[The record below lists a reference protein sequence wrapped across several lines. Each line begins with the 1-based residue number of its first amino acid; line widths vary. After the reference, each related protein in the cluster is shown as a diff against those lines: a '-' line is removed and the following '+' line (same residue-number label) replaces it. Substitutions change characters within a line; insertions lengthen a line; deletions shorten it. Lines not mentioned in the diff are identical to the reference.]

1 MIVEGKQKI
10 WADYQKDIPDDH
22 YFYVRSCIRQS
33 FFPGSEV
40 TFLDITRNKLNK
52 DFYESAYHT
61 TCGGI
66 AYHSDSIPQET
77 AMTIIARQFALMH
90 ECGYENY
97 VCSCITSFGCYTETL
112 ETWHEF
118 PELEAKIRQ
127 YLWSGRGTST
137 PSETL
142 RVISSNVVCPMIY
155 CTGRQ
160 ARRSAIMASRLSICS
175 GADGSTRRSLRV
187 MPPHSVMIS
196 SAMLRASQSSL

>member
-22 YFYVRSCIRQS
+22 YYYVRSCIRQS
-33 FFPGSEV
+33 FFPASEV
-40 TFLDITRNKLNK
+40 TFLDITRNKLGK
-52 DFYESAYHT
+52 DFYENPYHT

-90 ECGYENY
+90 ESGYENY

-127 YLWSGRGTST
+127 YLWDSCKKEFAK
-137 PSETL
+137 PKYL
-142 RVISSNVVCPMIY
+142 AHSSDIIY
-155 CTGRQ
+155 KFRHEKEP
-160 ARRSAIMASRLSICS
+160 L
-175 GADGSTRRSLRV
+175 
-187 MPPHSVMIS
+187 
-196 SAMLRASQSSL
+196 

>member
-40 TFLDITRNKLNK
+40 TFLDITRNKLGK

-90 ECGYENY
+90 ESGRINVNCEGYECGGRYSVYAYNGKANHSLY
-97 VCSCITSFGCYTETL
+97 EGKS
-112 ETWHEF
+112 
-118 PELEAKIRQ
+118 AKQAAIAMVNALTMIR
-127 YLWSGRGTST
+127 LMR
-137 PSETL
+137 
-142 RVISSNVVCPMIY
+142 M
-155 CTGRQ
+155 
-160 ARRSAIMASRLSICS
+160 
-175 GADGSTRRSLRV
+175 
-187 MPPHSVMIS
+187 
-196 SAMLRASQSSL
+196 

>member
-33 FFPGSEV
+33 FFPASEV
-40 TFLDITRNKLNK
+40 TFLDITRNKLGK

-97 VCSCITSFGCYTETL
+97 VCSCITSFD
-112 ETWHEF
+112 F
-118 PELEAKIRQ
+118 RI
-127 YLWSGRGTST
+127 
-137 PSETL
+137 
-142 RVISSNVVCPMIY
+142 
-155 CTGRQ
+155 
-160 ARRSAIMASRLSICS
+160 
-175 GADGSTRRSLRV
+175 
-187 MPPHSVMIS
+187 
-196 SAMLRASQSSL
+196 